1 MNDVSVEHICSL
13 YDYCYSAESF
23 LNDIESVT
31 QQIIDNLD
39 ILLAE
44 SNIYINKIQDVLEH
58 YKSECRQIYIEID
71 GLSDQLKETDD
82 YDIRMEV
89 KYELRNKKEELAEL
103 KEGYFL
109 CRNDYH
115 NAKELYNVII
125 TQISTINRL
134 TEEYKIKIKEDTDS
148 SISFIKRYVSYL
160 QDIKS
165 NI

>member
-1 MNDVSVEHICSL
+1 M
-13 YDYCYSAESF
+13 
-23 LNDIESVT
+23 
-31 QQIIDNLD
+31 
-39 ILLAE
+39 
-44 SNIYINKIQDVLEH
+44 
-58 YKSECRQIYIEID
+58 R
-71 GLSDQLKETDD
+71 DQLKETDD